1 MNGILP
7 ECSFCGRGESEVEFL
22 MPGLRGV
29 FICSRCL
36 EQSSE
41 LPTNLDAAASC
52 GFCGR
57 KQGEVSKLSAGK
69 NASICSDCI
78 FVWSSPPAVMIRSG
92 FIISPETRIGNWLL
106 NSKSRFIRKYII
118 GGK

>member
-1 MNGILP
+1 MNRISS

-22 MPGLRGV
+22 LPGLRGV
-29 FICSRCL
+29 FICSRCV

-41 LPTNLDAAASC
+41 LPTNVDAAPSC

-57 KQGEVSKLSAGK
+57 EQGEVPKLLSGK

-78 FVWSSPPAVMIRSG
+78 FVWSSPPALLTRSG
-92 FIISPETRIGNWLL
+92 LIISPETRVGHWLL
-106 NSKSRFIRKYII
+106 NSKNRFIRKYII
-118 GGK
+118 GA